1 MPILHTFFLRLRN
14 RRSQRVRERG
24 QSMVEMALTF
34 PILLLVLAGTLEIG
48 WYYNTYLTLVDAT
61 REAARYAADGD
72 LALRDY
78 TNADACDRD
87 FFYQAACLLKQ
98 NMFGVAFNEDEDDII
113 ISAFTINATGN
124 VEWRFPY
131 PDGMYNPLCAEYV
144 PPGYY
149 CPDSIVTND
158 EYGWSYQAH
167 RHSSSGPVRTSF
179 FTKASIE
186 SRLPAEA
193 SDNGV
198 VLVEIFHVHRQFL
211 GLIPPG
217 LPFLPQEILMH
228 AYTIMPMPAS
238 APVVLP

>member
-1 MPILHTFFLRLRN
+1 
-14 RRSQRVRERG
+14 
-24 QSMVEMALTF
+24 MVEMALTL
-34 PILLLVLAGTLEIG
+34 PILLLIMAGTLEVG

-78 TNADACDRD
+78 ESPFACDED
-87 FFYQAACLLKQ
+87 FFYQAACLLQQ
-98 NMFGVAFNEDEDDII
+98 NMFGVKFDGDEDDII
-113 ISAFTINATGN
+113 ISVFTIDATGH

-131 PDGMYNPLCAEYV
+131 PDGTLHSLCGEGE
-144 PPGYY
+144 PNGYY
-149 CPDSIVTND
+149 CPDSLVTND

-167 RHSSSGPVRTSF
+167 RGSGVVRTSF
-179 FTKASIE
+179 FTKADIE
-186 SRLPAEA
+186 SRLPAGA

-238 APVVLP
+238 APVVSP

>member
-1 MPILHTFFLRLRN
+1 
-14 RRSQRVRERG
+14 
-24 QSMVEMALTF
+24 
-34 PILLLVLAGTLEIG
+34 
-48 WYYNTYLTLVDAT
+48 
-61 REAARYAADGD
+61 
-72 LALRDY
+72 
-78 TNADACDRD
+78 
-87 FFYQAACLLKQ
+87 
-98 NMFGVAFNEDEDDII
+98 MFGVAFNEDEDDII
-113 ISAFTINATGN
+113 ISAFTINASGN

-198 VLVEIFHVHRQFL
+198 VVVEIFHVHRQFL